1 MNVILKSHPVL
12 LILLAGVPLGLG
24 CSTSSSGPAAGG
36 TTNAAGTTGSGG
48 QFAAGGVA
56 EGGGSIGSGGVATG
70 GTSATGGIAAT
81 GGVGGQ
87 GAGPAGGVSRTG
99 GMPGTGGVSKTG
111 GILAT
116 GGIPATGGVP
126 VSGGVTTTGGRGAT
140 GGIPDTGGVLATGG
154 IGVDGGSTAKGGI
167 LATGGIGVDG
177 GSSGKGGATGGKT
190 ATGGIGVDGGATATG
205 GTNVAGGVTATG
217 GTTPTGGVSGDAGVP
232 PTGWVTIH
240 NDFFWYDT
248 DGNLINVRSGALR
261 KFGDLYY
268 WYGGAPNDHNQTCYS
283 SPDLVHWTYKGIVL
297 TTTGDANRMDILYN
311 ATTKQYVIF
320 LKYIG
325 NGAYF
330 GIATGSTPDGQFT
343 FKSQTLVDGFVI
355 GDMSMFQDDDGTAYL
370 AYVWW
375 GTGTNKAHGI
385 YRLSADYLTLDTRM
399 FLWNEGSREAP
410 HIFKRNGTYFY
421 GVSETN
427 GIQPS
432 PTRYYTAT
440 NLAGPWTAPVI
451 MSTPGSSTT
460 YETQCDF
467 VLPFAGTQDTVYLF
481 DADRWI
487 PTGGFQGD
495 YLWLPLEFDTTGFPS
510 MSYYQDWDFNL
521 AAGTW
526 RAFDRSRDLALGKTA
541 TASSESAGNPAA
553 SVTKSTT
560 YQNYTATR
568 WASAAGDTQSIM
580 VDLGAATEVNRV
592 ILKWYTDYGKA
603 FKIQVSTDSTTWTDV
618 YSTTTGASYSV
629 TDVSFAKTS
638 ARYVRMSGTQ
648 SGTKNGYSLFAFMVL
663 NDP

>member
-1 MNVILKSHPVL
+1 MKMLLKTHIPF
-12 LILLAGVPLGLG
+12 LAPWVGALMAAS
-24 CSTSSSGPAAGG
+24 CSSSTSGPAARTDASVQTGG
-36 TTNAAGTTGSGG
+36 AGNTSGAATTGGSSGTGG
-48 QFAAGGVA
+48 QTGNGGSVGGSSTQGAGGVA
-56 EGGGSIGSGGVATG
+56 SSSGG
-70 GTSATGGIAAT
+70 AAT
-81 GGVGGQ
+81 GGSRATGGAGGQ
-87 GAGPAGGVSRTG
+87 GTGLPDANPETGGTTETGGALRTG
-99 GMPGTGGVSKTG
+99 G
-111 GILAT
+111 AT
-116 GGIPATGGVP
+116 I
-126 VSGGVTTTGGRGAT
+126 STGGRT
-140 GGIPDTGGVLATGG
+140 
-154 IGVDGGSTAKGGI
+154 
-167 LATGGIGVDG
+167 
-177 GSSGKGGATGGKT
+177 
-190 ATGGIGVDGGATATG
+190 
-205 GTNVAGGVTATG
+205 VAGGTTAAGGAATDGPSATG
-217 GTTPTGGVSGDAGVP
+217 GTTASGGATAAVDGGTAT
-232 PTGWVTIH
+232 TGWVTIH

-248 DGNLINVRSGALR
+248 TGTLINVRSGALR

-355 GDMSMFQDDDGTAYL
+355 GDMSVYQDDDGTAYL

-399 FLWNEGSREAP
+399 YLWNEGSREAP
-410 HIFKRNGTYFY
+410 HMFKRNGVYYY

-440 NLAGPWTAPVI
+440 NLTGPWSAETMVTTTG
-451 MSTPGSSTT
+451 STTT

-467 VLPFAGTQDTVYLF
+467 VFPFTGPQGTVYML

-495 YLWLPLEFDTTGFPS
+495 YLWLPFQFGTALVPTMT
-510 MSYYQDWDFNL
+510 YYQDWDLNA

-526 RAFDRSRDLALGKTA
+526 RAFDRTTRDLALGKKA
-541 TASSESAGNPAA
+541 TASSESGTNVATN
-553 SVTKSTT
+553 VTTATT
-560 YQNYTATR
+560 YQTYTNYR
-568 WASAAGDTQSIM
+568 WESAASDPQWIM
-580 VDLGAATEVNRV
+580 VDLGAATEIDRV
-592 ILKWYTDYGKA
+592 ILKWYSDYGKS
-603 FKIQVSTDSTTWTDV
+603 FKIQTSTDSTTWTDV

-629 TDVSFAKTS
+629 TDVSFAKTT

-648 SGTKNGYSLFAFMVL
+648 RGNQNGYSLFAFMVL

>member
-1 MNVILKSHPVL
+1 MNVILKRHPVL
-12 LILLAGVPLGLG
+12 LMFLVATPIGAG
-24 CSTSSSGPAAGG
+24 CSSSGTPAAGAAGG
-36 TTNAAGTTGSGG
+36 TTAAAGTTIQGG
-48 QFAAGGVA
+48 QM
-56 EGGGSIGSGGVATG
+56 
-70 GTSATGGIAAT
+70 ATGGIAGGSQAAGASGGSMSS
-81 GGVGGQ
+81 GGVASGGISTTFAGGGQ
-87 GAGPAGGVSRTG
+87 DAGPAGGNPQPGGTPATG
-99 GMPGTGGVSKTG
+99 GASK
-111 GILAT
+111 T
-116 GGIPATGGVP
+116 GGIPATGG
-126 VSGGVTTTGGRGAT
+126 TLA
-140 GGIPDTGGVLATGG
+140 TGGVLTTGG
-154 IGVDGGSTAKGGI
+154 ATAAGGSTRTGGTTAAGGATAGSTAAGGSTA
-167 LATGGIGVDG
+167 TGG
-177 GSSGKGGATGGKT
+177 A
-190 ATGGIGVDGGATATG
+190 
-205 GTNVAGGVTATG
+205 
-217 GTTPTGGVSGDAGVP
+217 SGDAGMP

-240 NDFFWYDT
+240 NDFFWYDQ
-248 DGNLINVRSGALR
+248 DGNLIQVRSGALR
-261 KFGDLYY
+261 QFGDTYY
-268 WYGGAPNDHNQTCYS
+268 WYGGATDDHNQTCYS

-297 TTTGDANRMDILYN
+297 KTTGDANRMDILYN

-343 FKSQTLVDGFVI
+343 FKSQTLVDNAVI
-355 GDMSMFQDDDGTAYL
+355 GDMSVFQDDDGTAYL

-385 YRLSADYLTLDTRM
+385 YRLSADYLTLDKQM
-399 FLWNEGSREAP
+399 YLWNEGSREAP

-440 NLAGPWTAPVI
+440 NLAGPWTAAVI

-467 VLPFAGTQDTVYLF
+467 VLPFTGTDGTFYLF

-487 PTGGFQGD
+487 PTAGFQGD
-495 YLWLPLEFDTTGFPS
+495 YLWLPLEFDATGFPS
-510 MSYYQDWDFNL
+510 MSYYQDWDLNL

-526 RAFDRSRDLALGKTA
+526 RSFDRASRDLALGKTA
-541 TASSESAGNPAA
+541 TASSESGTNVAAG
-553 SVTKSTT
+553 VTKATT
-560 YQNYTATR
+560 YQTYTATR
-568 WASAAGDTQSIM
+568 WESAATDTQWIM
-580 VDLGAATEVNRV
+580 VDLGSAMEINRV

-603 FKIQVSTDSTTWTDV
+603 FSIQVSTDSTTWTDV

-629 TDVSFAKTS
+629 TDVTFAKTT
-638 ARYVRMSGTQ
+638 ARYVRMN
-648 SGTKNGYSLFAFMVL
+648 GTKRGNQNGYSLFAFMVL

>member
-1 MNVILKSHPVL
+1 MHLTRKTHSF
-12 LILLAGVPLGLG
+12 ILLLLLGVPMAVG
-24 CSTSSSGPAAGG
+24 CTSSTSSTNNSTGGQTGGASASGG
-36 TTNAAGTTGSGG
+36 TTNAGGQPTGGSQSGG
-48 QFAAGGVA
+48 AGG
-56 EGGGSIGSGGVATG
+56 SFSTGGVATG
-70 GTSATGGIAAT
+70 GSIAPGGA
-81 GGVGGQ
+81 GGQ
-87 GAGPAGGVSRTG
+87 GAGPAGGNTQTGGTTRSGGITRTG
-99 GMPGTGGVSKTG
+99 GITTTGGNTAAGGAIVDGGMIAGG
-111 GILAT
+111 GITAT
-116 GGIPATGGVP
+116 GGGTATGGV
-126 VSGGVTTTGGRGAT
+126 
-140 GGIPDTGGVLATGG
+140 I
-154 IGVDGGSTAKGGI
+154 VDGGMIAGGGI
-167 LATGGIGVDG
+167 T
-177 GSSGKGGATGGKT
+177 ATGGKT
-190 ATGGIGVDGGATATG
+190 ATGGTTIDGGIAAGGGITTTGGSTTTGGTFIDGGSTTAGGSTADGGAAT
-205 GTNVAGGVTATG
+205 
-217 GTTPTGGVSGDAGVP
+217 
-232 PTGWVTIH
+232 TGWATIH

-355 GDMSMFQDDDGTAYL
+355 GDMSMYQDDDGTAYL

-385 YRLSADYLTLDTRM
+385 YRLSADYLTLDKQM
-399 FLWNEGSREAP
+399 YLWNQGSREAP
-410 HIFKRNGTYFY
+410 HMFKRNGVYYY

-432 PTRYYTAT
+432 ATRYYTAT
-440 NLAGPWTAPVI
+440 NLTGPWTAEAMVT
-451 MSTPGSSTT
+451 TPGSTTT

-467 VLPFAGTQDTVYLF
+467 VFPFTGAQGTVYML

-487 PTGGFQGD
+487 PTAGFQGD
-495 YLWLPLEFDTTGFPS
+495 YLWLPFEFNTGLIPE
-510 MSYYQDWDFNL
+510 MDYYQDWDLNA

-526 RAFDRSRDLALGKTA
+526 RAFDRTTRDLALGKTA
-541 TASSESAGNPAA
+541 TASSTNGANAAAG
-553 SVTKSTT
+553 VTKATT

-568 WASAAGDTQSIM
+568 WESAATDTEWIM
-580 VDLGAATEVNRV
+580 VDLSSAMEINRV
-592 ILKWYTDYGKA
+592 ILKWYTDYGKS
-603 FKIQVSTDSTTWTDV
+603 FKIQVSTDNTTWTDV

-629 TDVSFAKTS
+629 TDVSFAKTT
-638 ARYVRMSGTQ
+638 ARYVRMN
-648 SGTKNGYSLFAFMVL
+648 GTKRGNANGYSLFAFMVL